1 MKVLNSYIVLNIAN
15 RIQKTGIRSFFQK
28 TAVNFF
34 IFIQILKLDRCFFCF
49 PGKCGDV
56 MRVEATA
63 TAEKEMQNMK
73 HVWKRY
79 LIVTA
84 MTVVLGLS
92 AGCGSAVEDT
102 NNNQNNTQ
110 DENTP
115 DGNENKNNNGT
126 SPDTNTDM
134 NNDGTNGTNNNMN
147 GATSGEGT
155 VDENGNRLDEN
166 GNIIEDLGEDVGEG
180 IKDVG
185 DGIGEG
191 VEDLTGGG
199 SRDAN
204 QQNAR

>member
-1 MKVLNSYIVLNIAN
+1 MLWK
-15 RIQKTGIRSFFQK
+15 
-28 TAVNFF
+28 
-34 IFIQILKLDRCFFCF
+34 
-49 PGKCGDV
+49 
-56 MRVEATA
+56 ATA

-92 AGCGSAVEDT
+92 AGCGSAAEDT

-110 DENTP
+110 DENTL
-115 DGNENKNNNGT
+115 DGNENKNNTDGSQVPAGDNNGT

-155 VDENGNRLDEN
+155 VDENGN
-166 GNIIEDLGEDVGEG
+166 IIRPEVAETE
-180 IKDVG
+180 
-185 DGIGEG
+185 
-191 VEDLTGGG
+191 
-199 SRDAN
+199 
-204 QQNAR
+204 QQGAQEKPIPDQSIECAA

>member
-1 MKVLNSYIVLNIAN
+1 MLWK
-15 RIQKTGIRSFFQK
+15 
-28 TAVNFF
+28 
-34 IFIQILKLDRCFFCF
+34 
-49 PGKCGDV
+49 
-56 MRVEATA
+56 ATD

-84 MTVVLGLS
+84 MTVVLGLA
-92 AGCGSAVEDT
+92 AGCGNVADDT
-102 NNNQNNTQ
+102 NNNRNNTQ
-110 DENTP
+110 DENTT
-115 DGNENKNNNGT
+115 DGNENKNNTDGSQVPAGT
-126 SPDTNTDM
+126 
-134 NNDGTNGTNNNMN
+134 DGNSNMN

-155 VDENGNRLDEN
+155 VDEN

>member
-1 MKVLNSYIVLNIAN
+1 MLWK
-15 RIQKTGIRSFFQK
+15 
-28 TAVNFF
+28 
-34 IFIQILKLDRCFFCF
+34 
-49 PGKCGDV
+49 
-56 MRVEATA
+56 ATD

-84 MTVVLGLS
+84 MTVVLGLA
-92 AGCGSAVEDT
+92 AGCGNVADDT
-102 NNNQNNTQ
+102 NNNWNNTQ
-110 DENTP
+110 DENTT
-115 DGNENKNNNGT
+115 DGNENKNNIDGSQVPAGDNNGT
-126 SPDTNTDM
+126 APDTNTDM
-134 NNDGTNGTNNNMN
+134 NNNGTDGNSNMN

-155 VDENGNRLDEN
+155 VDEN

>member
-1 MKVLNSYIVLNIAN
+1 MLWK
-15 RIQKTGIRSFFQK
+15 
-28 TAVNFF
+28 
-34 IFIQILKLDRCFFCF
+34 
-49 PGKCGDV
+49 
-56 MRVEATA
+56 ATA

-92 AGCGSAVEDT
+92 AGCGSAAEDT

-115 DGNENKNNNGT
+115 DGNENKNNTDGSQVPAGDNNGT

-147 GATSGEGT
+147 GATSGKVRWMRTET
-155 VDENGNRLDEN
+155 VWMKMEISSKTLVRMSVRESKMWGMASEKAWR
-166 GNIIEDLGEDVGEG
+166 I
-180 IKDVG
+180 
-185 DGIGEG
+185 
-191 VEDLTGGG
+191 
-199 SRDAN
+199 
-204 QQNAR
+204 

>member
-1 MKVLNSYIVLNIAN
+1 MLWKAI
-15 RIQKTGIRSFFQK
+15 
-28 TAVNFF
+28 
-34 IFIQILKLDRCFFCF
+34 
-49 PGKCGDV
+49 
-56 MRVEATA
+56 A

-92 AGCGSAVEDT
+92 AGCGSTAEDT

-115 DGNENKNNNGT
+115 DGNENKNNTDGSQVPAGDNNGT
-126 SPDTNTDM
+126 SPDM
-134 NNDGTNGTNNNMN
+134 NNNGTDGNSNMN

-155 VDENGNRLDEN
+155 VDEN

>member
-1 MKVLNSYIVLNIAN
+1 MLWK
-15 RIQKTGIRSFFQK
+15 
-28 TAVNFF
+28 
-34 IFIQILKLDRCFFCF
+34 
-49 PGKCGDV
+49 
-56 MRVEATA
+56 ATA

-92 AGCGSAVEDT
+92 AGCGSAAEDT

-110 DENTP
+110 DENTL
-115 DGNENKNNNGT
+115 DGNENKNNNETSPGT
-126 SPDTNTDM
+126 STDM

-155 VDENGNRLDEN
+155 VDEN

-199 SRDAN
+199 SSDAN

>member
-1 MKVLNSYIVLNIAN
+1 MLWK
-15 RIQKTGIRSFFQK
+15 
-28 TAVNFF
+28 
-34 IFIQILKLDRCFFCF
+34 
-49 PGKCGDV
+49 
-56 MRVEATA
+56 ATA

-134 NNDGTNGTNNNMN
+134 NNNGTDGNSNMN

-155 VDENGNRLDEN
+155 VDEN

>member
-1 MKVLNSYIVLNIAN
+1 MLWK
-15 RIQKTGIRSFFQK
+15 
-28 TAVNFF
+28 
-34 IFIQILKLDRCFFCF
+34 
-49 PGKCGDV
+49 
-56 MRVEATA
+56 ATA

-92 AGCGSAVEDT
+92 AGCGSAAEDT

-110 DENTP
+110 DENTL
-115 DGNENKNNNGT
+115 DGNENKNNTDGSQVPAGDNNGT

-147 GATSGEGT
+147 GATSGKGT

-180 IKDVG
+180 PTECTVDRRNRKNMDNCCFTTVCPVRAKT
-185 DGIGEG
+185 ECPSF
-191 VEDLTGGG
+191 LHLC
-199 SRDAN
+199 S
-204 QQNAR
+204 

>member
-1 MKVLNSYIVLNIAN
+1 MLWK
-15 RIQKTGIRSFFQK
+15 
-28 TAVNFF
+28 
-34 IFIQILKLDRCFFCF
+34 
-49 PGKCGDV
+49 
-56 MRVEATA
+56 ATA

-92 AGCGSAVEDT
+92 AGCGSAAEDT

-115 DGNENKNNNGT
+115 DGNENKNNTDGSQVPAGDNNGT

-147 GATSGEGT
+147 GATSGEST

-166 GNIIEDLGEDVGEG
+166 GISSKDLVRMSVRES
-180 IKDVG
+180 KDVG

>member
-1 MKVLNSYIVLNIAN
+1 MLWK
-15 RIQKTGIRSFFQK
+15 
-28 TAVNFF
+28 
-34 IFIQILKLDRCFFCF
+34 
-49 PGKCGDV
+49 
-56 MRVEATA
+56 ATA

-92 AGCGSAVEDT
+92 AGCGSAAED
-102 NNNQNNTQ
+102 
-110 DENTP
+110 
-115 DGNENKNNNGT
+115 
-126 SPDTNTDM
+126 
-134 NNDGTNGTNNNMN
+134 TNNNMN

>member
-1 MKVLNSYIVLNIAN
+1 MLWK
-15 RIQKTGIRSFFQK
+15 
-28 TAVNFF
+28 
-34 IFIQILKLDRCFFCF
+34 
-49 PGKCGDV
+49 
-56 MRVEATA
+56 ATA

-92 AGCGSAVEDT
+92 AGCGSAAEDT

-115 DGNENKNNNGT
+115 DGNENKNNTDGSQVPAGDNNGT
-126 SPDTNTDM
+126 APDM
-134 NNDGTNGTNNNMN
+134 NNNGTDGNSNMN

-155 VDENGNRLDEN
+155 VDEN

>member
-1 MKVLNSYIVLNIAN
+1 MLWK
-15 RIQKTGIRSFFQK
+15 
-28 TAVNFF
+28 
-34 IFIQILKLDRCFFCF
+34 
-49 PGKCGDV
+49 
-56 MRVEATA
+56 ATA

-92 AGCGSAVEDT
+92 AGCGSAAEDT

-110 DENTP
+110 DENTL
-115 DGNENKNNNGT
+115 DGNENKNNNET
-126 SPDTNTDM
+126 SPDTSTDM

-166 GNIIEDLGEDVGEG
+166 GNIIAIKIGLEKNLKNWHSTLYSANNTCYIITRTKGERKIRKKESSSS
-180 IKDVG
+180 
-185 DGIGEG
+185 EMF
-191 VEDLTGGG
+191 
-199 SRDAN
+199 
-204 QQNAR
+204 

>member
-1 MKVLNSYIVLNIAN
+1 MLWK
-15 RIQKTGIRSFFQK
+15 
-28 TAVNFF
+28 
-34 IFIQILKLDRCFFCF
+34 
-49 PGKCGDV
+49 
-56 MRVEATA
+56 ATA

-92 AGCGSAVEDT
+92 AGCGSAAEDT

-115 DGNENKNNNGT
+115 DGNENKNNTDGSQVPAGDNNGT

-134 NNDGTNGTNNNMN
+134 NNNGTNGTNNNMN

-166 GNIIEDLGEDVGEG
+166 VR
-180 IKDVG
+180 
-185 DGIGEG
+185 
-191 VEDLTGGG
+191 TGARDRRRRAWRNQTRRQTRSAAPDTPAAAAAG
-199 SRDAN
+199 SD
-204 QQNAR
+204 

>member
-1 MKVLNSYIVLNIAN
+1 MLWK
-15 RIQKTGIRSFFQK
+15 
-28 TAVNFF
+28 
-34 IFIQILKLDRCFFCF
+34 
-49 PGKCGDV
+49 
-56 MRVEATA
+56 ATD

-84 MTVVLGLS
+84 MTVVLGL
-92 AGCGSAVEDT
+92 ATGCGNVADDT
-102 NNNQNNTQ
+102 NNNRNNTQ
-110 DENTP
+110 DENTT
-115 DGNENKNNNGT
+115 DGNENKNNTDGFQVPAGDNNGT
-126 SPDTNTDM
+126 APYTNTDM
-134 NNDGTNGTNNNMN
+134 NNNGTDGNSNMN

-155 VDENGNRLDEN
+155 VDEN

>member
-1 MKVLNSYIVLNIAN
+1 
-15 RIQKTGIRSFFQK
+15 
-28 TAVNFF
+28 
-34 IFIQILKLDRCFFCF
+34 
-49 PGKCGDV
+49 
-56 MRVEATA
+56 
-63 TAEKEMQNMK
+63 MK

-92 AGCGSAVEDT
+92 AGCGSAAEDT

-115 DGNENKNNNGT
+115 DGNENKNNTDGSQVPAGDNNGT

-155 VDENGNRLDEN
+155 VDENGNRTYYANAAVRQLHPFKRKPELPLK
-166 GNIIEDLGEDVGEG
+166 IPRLHRM
-180 IKDVG
+180 
-185 DGIGEG
+185 
-191 VEDLTGGG
+191 G
-199 SRDAN
+199 SRAVN
-204 QQNAR
+204 QKISQGAAIPAVIQQSQHLFKGLTALRERKFRPLLL

>member
-1 MKVLNSYIVLNIAN
+1 MKERDAVESY
-15 RIQKTGIRSFFQK
+15 S
-28 TAVNFF
+28 
-34 IFIQILKLDRCFFCF
+34 
-49 PGKCGDV
+49 
-56 MRVEATA
+56 

-92 AGCGSAVEDT
+92 AGCGSAAEDT

-115 DGNENKNNNGT
+115 DGNENKNNTDGSQVPAGDNNGT

-147 GATSGEGT
+147 GATSGKGT
-155 VDENGNRLDEN
+155 VDEN

-199 SRDAN
+199 SRDAD
-204 QQNAR
+204 QQNAQ

>member
-1 MKVLNSYIVLNIAN
+1 MLWK
-15 RIQKTGIRSFFQK
+15 
-28 TAVNFF
+28 
-34 IFIQILKLDRCFFCF
+34 
-49 PGKCGDV
+49 
-56 MRVEATA
+56 ATD

-84 MTVVLGLS
+84 MTVVLGLA
-92 AGCGSAVEDT
+92 AGCGNAADDT
-102 NNNQNNTQ
+102 NNNKNNTQ

-115 DGNENKNNNGT
+115 DGNENKNNT
-126 SPDTNTDM
+126 TTAPDTSTDM
-134 NNDGTNGTNNNMN
+134 NNDGTNDTNNNMN

-155 VDENGNRLDEN
+155 VDENGNHLDEN
-166 GNIIEDLGEDVGEG
+166 GNISEKDITTGYSNDLGEDVGEG

>member
-1 MKVLNSYIVLNIAN
+1 MLWK
-15 RIQKTGIRSFFQK
+15 
-28 TAVNFF
+28 
-34 IFIQILKLDRCFFCF
+34 
-49 PGKCGDV
+49 
-56 MRVEATA
+56 ATD

-84 MTVVLGLS
+84 MTVVLGLA
-92 AGCGSAVEDT
+92 AGCGNVADDT
-102 NNNQNNTQ
+102 NNNRNNTQ
-110 DENTP
+110 DENTT
-115 DGNENKNNNGT
+115 DGNENKNNTDGFQVPAGDNNGT
-126 SPDTNTDM
+126 
-134 NNDGTNGTNNNMN
+134 DGNSNMN

-155 VDENGNRLDEN
+155 VDEN

>member
-1 MKVLNSYIVLNIAN
+1 MLWK
-15 RIQKTGIRSFFQK
+15 
-28 TAVNFF
+28 
-34 IFIQILKLDRCFFCF
+34 
-49 PGKCGDV
+49 
-56 MRVEATA
+56 ATA

-84 MTVVLGLS
+84 MTVVLGLT
-92 AGCGSAVEDT
+92 AGCGNVADDT
-102 NNNQNNTQ
+102 NNNRNNTQ
-110 DENTP
+110 DENTT
-115 DGNENKNNNGT
+115 DGNENKNNTDGSKVPAGDNNGT
-126 SPDTNTDM
+126 
-134 NNDGTNGTNNNMN
+134 DGNSNMN

-155 VDENGNRLDEN
+155 VDEN

>member
-1 MKVLNSYIVLNIAN
+1 MLWK
-15 RIQKTGIRSFFQK
+15 
-28 TAVNFF
+28 
-34 IFIQILKLDRCFFCF
+34 
-49 PGKCGDV
+49 
-56 MRVEATA
+56 ATD

-84 MTVVLGLS
+84 MTVVLGL
-92 AGCGSAVEDT
+92 ATGCGNVADDT
-102 NNNQNNTQ
+102 NNNRNNTQ
-110 DENTP
+110 DENTT
-115 DGNENKNNNGT
+115 DGNENKNN
-126 SPDTNTDM
+126 TD
-134 NNDGTNGTNNNMN
+134 G
-147 GATSGEGT
+147 SGEGT
-155 VDENGNRLDEN
+155 VDEN

>member
-1 MKVLNSYIVLNIAN
+1 MLWK
-15 RIQKTGIRSFFQK
+15 
-28 TAVNFF
+28 
-34 IFIQILKLDRCFFCF
+34 
-49 PGKCGDV
+49 
-56 MRVEATA
+56 ATD

-84 MTVVLGLS
+84 MTVVLGLA
-92 AGCGSAVEDT
+92 AGCGNVADDT
-102 NNNQNNTQ
+102 NNNRNNTQ
-110 DENTP
+110 DENTT
-115 DGNENKNNNGT
+115 DGNENKNNTDGSQVPAGDNNGT
-126 SPDTNTDM
+126 
-134 NNDGTNGTNNNMN
+134 DGNSNMN

-155 VDENGNRLDEN
+155 VDENGK
-166 GNIIEDLGEDVGEG
+166 IIEDLGEDVGEG

>member
-1 MKVLNSYIVLNIAN
+1 MLWK
-15 RIQKTGIRSFFQK
+15 
-28 TAVNFF
+28 
-34 IFIQILKLDRCFFCF
+34 
-49 PGKCGDV
+49 
-56 MRVEATA
+56 ATD

-84 MTVVLGLS
+84 MTVVLGL
-92 AGCGSAVEDT
+92 ATGCGNVADDT
-102 NNNQNNTQ
+102 NNNRNNTQ
-110 DENTP
+110 DENTT
-115 DGNENKNNNGT
+115 DGNENKNNTDGSQVPAVNNTGT
-126 SPDTNTDM
+126 
-134 NNDGTNGTNNNMN
+134 DGNSNMN

-155 VDENGNRLDEN
+155 VDEN

>member
-1 MKVLNSYIVLNIAN
+1 MLWK
-15 RIQKTGIRSFFQK
+15 
-28 TAVNFF
+28 
-34 IFIQILKLDRCFFCF
+34 
-49 PGKCGDV
+49 
-56 MRVEATA
+56 ATD

-84 MTVVLGLS
+84 MTVVLGL
-92 AGCGSAVEDT
+92 ATGCGNVADDT
-102 NNNQNNTQ
+102 NNNRNNTQ
-110 DENTP
+110 DENTT
-115 DGNENKNNNGT
+115 DGNENKNNTDGFQVPAGDNNGT
-126 SPDTNTDM
+126 
-134 NNDGTNGTNNNMN
+134 DGNSNMN

-155 VDENGNRLDEN
+155 VDEN

>member
-1 MKVLNSYIVLNIAN
+1 MLWK
-15 RIQKTGIRSFFQK
+15 
-28 TAVNFF
+28 
-34 IFIQILKLDRCFFCF
+34 
-49 PGKCGDV
+49 
-56 MRVEATA
+56 ATA

-92 AGCGSAVEDT
+92 AGCGSAAEDT

-110 DENTP
+110 DVYWL
-115 DGNENKNNNGT
+115 DGNENINNNGT
-126 SPDTNTDM
+126 SPDTSTNM

-147 GATSGEGT
+147 GATSGKGT
-155 VDENGNRLDEN
+155 VDENGNHLDEN

-199 SRDAN
+199 SRDAD
-204 QQNAR
+204 QQNAQ